1 MTYSIV
7 ARDPDT
13 GELGVAVQSHW
24 FAAGEL
30 VMWAEPG
37 VGAVATQ
44 AEVNVSYGPLGLER
58 MRAGTS
64 PQEALA
70 ALTRKDDHPEARQ
83 VAFVDATGRV
93 ATHTGSNCIRMAG
106 HRAGEGYS
114 VQANMMGTTTVWDA
128 MAETFE
134 GSDGDLTHRLLDTLD
149 AAEDAGGDIR
159 GRQAAGILVVRA
171 LPTSEPWSDT
181 LVRITVD
188 DHPAPLTELR
198 RLVHV
203 KDAYDRM
210 ERAED
215 LELEGDTEGALRERE
230 IARAAM
236 PDSPEL
242 AFWTGV
248 SLALAGRLNEARV
261 AMSVATGT
269 HDGWA
274 ELLRRMVHDE
284 QIDLT
289 DEAVRALLSP

>member
-7 ARDPDT
+7 ARDRET

-44 AEVNVSYGPLGLER
+44 AEVKVSYGPLGPDR
-58 MRAGTS
+58 MREGDA
-64 PQEALA
+64 PADALA
-70 ALTRKDDHPEARQ
+70 ALAGEDDHPEVRQ

-93 ATHTGSNCIRMAG
+93 ATHTGANCIRMAG
-106 HRAGEGYS
+106 HRQGEGYS
-114 VQANMMGTTTVWDA
+114 AQANMMGTTTVWDA
-128 MAETFE
+128 MAEAFE
-134 GSDGDLTHRLLDTLD
+134 GAGGDLAHRLLDALD
-149 AAEDAGGDIR
+149 AAEGEGGDIR

-171 LPTSEPWSDT
+171 QPGSEPWSDT
-181 LVRITVD
+181 LLRITVD

-198 RLVHV
+198 RLLHI

-210 ERAED
+210 ERAE
-215 LELEGDTEGALRERE
+215 ELERDGDLEGALRERE
-230 IARAAM
+230 IARGAL

-248 SLALAGRLNEARV
+248 SFAQAGRIDDARR

-269 HDGWA
+269 HEGWA
-274 ELLRRMVHDE
+274 ELLRRMVHDR
-284 QIDLT
+284 QIELS
-289 DEAVRALLSP
+289 DETVRALQQP